1 MPKKFTKE
9 RKISDAKPIIF
20 QEGVQFT
27 VCHII
32 MIPKKYPSKDR
43 NGNSVHLGYLIKTYL
58 YAVLFVF

>member
-20 QEGVQFT
+20 LEGVQFT

-32 MIPKKYPSKDR
+32 MIPKKYPSE
-43 NGNSVHLGYLIKTYL
+43 NIT
-58 YAVLFVF
+58 A